1 MAALAEFHTPELFTL
16 IYAERPS
23 PSDALVCLNGPSVHN
38 SEQEALLTLWSYVQN
53 RIIAACKEE
62 FVESAFDL
70 GVDLFQF
77 TPDDD
82 APVTEDEFDAILSSI
97 AGESLQSSVD
107 WYFEFMNDELCECF
121 YTIDKHLLTERKV
134 DRGVMVVAGY
144 TVKATGDEDGHLTL
158 AVSHS
163 DGSQVQALDMDLGF
177 DDPWAERFSTA
188 LIESRYSDSIQ
199 SKERSDGR

>member
-1 MAALAEFHTPELFTL
+1 M
-16 IYAERPS
+16 
-23 PSDALVCLNGPSVHN
+23 SDVG
-38 SEQEALLTLWSYVQN
+38 
-53 RIIAACKEE
+53 
-62 FVESAFDL
+62 
-70 GVDLFQF
+70 GVD
-77 TPDDD
+77 
-82 APVTEDEFDAILSSI
+82 
-97 AGESLQSSVD
+97 
-107 WYFEFMNDELCECF
+107 
-121 YTIDKHLLTERKV
+121 
-134 DRGVMVVAGY
+134 GVMVVAGY